1 MFKVNKKNPKTA
13 SLMSSQSSVF
23 FVNFER
29 NFTTFPNVCIVDLCA
44 CTHSSPDSY
53 RLSLC
58 EKEMGLNSL
67 GKASV

>member
-29 NFTTFPNVCIVDLCA
+29 NFTTFPNVCIVDLCV
-44 CTHSSPDSY
+44 CLL
-53 RLSLC
+53 R
-58 EKEMGLNSL
+58 NSKL
-67 GKASV
+67 VPIRPQTLIDYHYVKKRWV